1 MPLLNHSSYRPPTL
15 LASGH
20 LQTIL
25 PNYLA
30 HGPNVSYTRE
40 RLPTPDGDHLAL
52 DWASVNSD
60 RLVVVNHGLCGHSR
74 RHYALYLADAFNR
87 QGWDCL
93 VWNYRGT
100 SEDPEPHEQPA
111 YTTNNSSDELAL
123 VIRHAIDSRHYRKV
137 GIAGFS
143 MGGNLGLL
151 YLGRHADQLPE
162 PVAGAAL
169 FCATIDLTASC
180 HAIHRFPNRIYE
192 RHFLSRLI
200 RMAAERHR
208 QFPGQ
213 LPAPAP
219 SHIHSFQDFDDAITA
234 PACGFRNALDYY
246 RTASSA
252 AYIHQ
257 LNRPALL
264 VQPLNDPFLDG
275 LCYPTQDARDSQCL
289 FLETPRSG
297 GHCGFITLHDTW
309 WPARR
314 ACEFLAPLLNG
325 D

>member
-74 RHYALYLADAFNR
+74 RHYALHLADAFNR

-219 SHIHSFQDFDDAITA
+219 SHIHSFQDFDDAITD
-234 PACGFRNALDYY
+234 F
-246 RTASSA
+246 
-252 AYIHQ
+252 
-257 LNRPALL
+257 
-264 VQPLNDPFLDG
+264 ND
-275 LCYPTQDARDSQCL
+275 
-289 FLETPRSG
+289 
-297 GHCGFITLHDTW
+297 
-309 WPARR
+309 
-314 ACEFLAPLLNG
+314 
-325 D
+325 